1 MCVCVCCLCDVC
13 DVHVCCGYMST
24 YVHAGTTHGCP
35 LSHSAS
41 FTESGWQSSSPTHP
55 PASILPI
62 PGGKDTDIFIGAGNL
77 NSGPHTWTSSDFTL
91 VVSPGSQ
98 PELLKCQK
106 FCQNN
111 IKICMYS
118 LNFPKI
124 PFVLIFSEFPT
135 NGLTHPINKFFTI
148 RKFKNVT

>member
-1 MCVCVCCLCDVC
+1 MDVLC
-13 DVHVCCGYMST
+13 HTLLHSQSQ
-24 YVHAGTTHGCP
+24 AGSHLAPPTLLSPFSQSLGEGCY
-35 LSHSAS
+35 
-41 FTESGWQSSSPTHP
+41 TN
-55 PASILPI
+55 
-62 PGGKDTDIFIGAGNL
+62 IFIGAGNL
-77 NSGPHTWTSSDFTL
+77 NSGTHTWTSSDFTL

-135 NGLTHPINKFFTI
+135 NGLTNPINKFFTI
-148 RKFKNVT
+148 RKFKNDYLRGDTLKVRDFTQYKVKRLDFCTK